1 MFSKLKGKFRLGS
14 YFLKHA
20 NQAEQKIAN
29 IFRQYF
35 CLALLKPQHVYAE
48 VMRLEEELKR
58 AVVGVGKQ
66 DAHRC
71 NMFHNY
77 FVEFWCRHIGPQCFS
92 IFGAEHTTNNRLER
106 FNQDMTLCLRKHAQ
120 FFNFMDN
127 LLVHIIEAGRTRMA
141 QVDNATFAPVAS
153 MGLAQ
158 IALQE
163 NTVAVR
169 ADYAAGRITAAALLR
184 AAVAHFDTKEV
195 RDDLNAVERFRAPPE
210 EPDEP
215 DEPEEDALPE
225 PEVIMVVGGEL
236 RLFSRSAKL
245 IFSLL

>member
-1 MFSKLKGKFRLGS
+1 
-14 YFLKHA
+14 
-20 NQAEQKIAN
+20 
-29 IFRQYF
+29 
-35 CLALLKPQHVYAE
+35 
-48 VMRLEEELKR
+48 
-58 AVVGVGKQ
+58 
-66 DAHRC
+66 
-71 NMFHNY
+71 
-77 FVEFWCRHIGPQCFS
+77 
-92 IFGAEHTTNNRLER
+92 
-106 FNQDMTLCLRKHAQ
+106 
-120 FFNFMDN
+120 MDN

-141 QVDNATFAPVAS
+141 QVDNATFAPLAS